1 MAHYLITG
9 HTGFKG
15 SWLTLL
21 LKSRGHEVSG
31 LALDPLSGSLFERTN
46 ISSDLTHDF
55 RVDVRNR
62 DGVVDSFQEAKP
74 DVVIHMAA
82 QALVREGYRDP
93 IGTYETNVDGTLHV
107 LQASDAIDSV
117 TSQLIVTTDK
127 VYRDDGLRRPY
138 VESDPLGG
146 KDPYS
151 ASKAM
156 ADILAQE
163 YFHNERTKPGAIV
176 RAGNVIGAGDST
188 KDRLL
193 PDLGKAVIDKTDLDI
208 RYPKAV
214 RPWQHVLDC
223 LLGYLEILGHFPEH
237 DQVAWN
243 VGPDTNQLA
252 TVEDVLRV
260 AEGIIGERFPRLN
273 QRQAEWAEDPSLRLD
288 TTASS
293 GKLGLS
299 NQISLEDSIE
309 DALGECIG
317 EGKWDPRSH
326 LQNSIRDFI
335 GSQDTSEGTP
345 DGKSYAGGAS

>member
-31 LALDPLSGSLFERTN
+31 LALEPLSGSLFERAN

-93 IGTYETNVDGTLHV
+93 IGTYETNVNGTLHV
-107 LQASDAIDSV
+107 LQASDATDSV
-117 TSQLIVTTDK
+117 MSQLIVTTDK

-151 ASKAM
+151 ASKAI

-163 YFHNERTKPGAIV
+163 YFHNERTKPGAIA
-176 RAGNVIGAGDST
+176 RAGNVIGAGDFSRE
-188 KDRLL
+188 RLI
-193 PDLGKAVIDKTDLDI
+193 PDIIRAHQSQQTLLV
-208 RYPKAV
+208 RYPEAI

-223 LLGYLEILGHFPEH
+223 LNGYLVLEGHVSTGTTGEWNFGPEPGDLASVKDVVGISADILQCSIGTALARDTDSFVEGEYLVL
-237 DQVAWN
+237 DSSLAKQKLGWEGKIDFSLAVAWAL
-243 VGPDTNQLA
+243 G
-252 TVEDVLRV
+252 
-260 AEGIIGERFPRLN
+260 G
-273 QRQAEWAEDPSLRLD
+273 
-288 TTASS
+288 
-293 GKLGLS
+293 LGLEPGALRGEIES
-299 NQISLEDSIE
+299 QILEFEKFSV
-309 DALGECIG
+309 A
-317 EGKWDPRSH
+317 RSV
-326 LQNSIRDFI
+326 
-335 GSQDTSEGTP
+335 G
-345 DGKSYAGGAS
+345 

>member
-1 MAHYLITG
+1 
-9 HTGFKG
+9 
-15 SWLTLL
+15 
-21 LKSRGHEVSG
+21 
-31 LALDPLSGSLFERTN
+31 
-46 ISSDLTHDF
+46 
-55 RVDVRNR
+55 VDVRNR

-93 IGTYETNVDGTLHV
+93 IGTYETNVNGTLHV
-107 LQASDAIDSV
+107 LQASDATDSV

-163 YFHNERTKPGAIV
+163 YFHNERTKPGAIA

-208 RYPKAV
+208 RYPKSV

-223 LLGYLEILGHFPEH
+223 LLGYLEILGHFREH

-243 VGPDTNQLA
+243 VGPETNQLA
-252 TVEDVLRV
+252 TVEEVLRL
-260 AEGIIGERFPRLN
+260 AEGIIGQRFPRLN
-273 QRQAEWAEDPSLRLD
+273 QRHAEWAEDQFLGLD
-288 TTASS
+288 TSAS
-293 GKLGLS
+293 GRKLGIS
-299 NQISLEDSIE
+299 NRICLEDAVA
-309 DALGECIG
+309 DALSEFLH
-317 EGKWDPRSH
+317 EARWDPSNHLELMIRSFGGPE
-326 LQNSIRDFI
+326 R
-335 GSQDTSEGTP
+335 G
-345 DGKSYAGGAS
+345 AG

>member
-31 LALDPLSGSLFERTN
+31 LALDPLQGSLFERAN

-74 DVVIHMAA
+74 DVVIHLAA

-93 IGTYETNVDGTLHV
+93 IGTYETNVNGTLHV
-107 LQASDAIDSV
+107 LQASDATDSV

-156 ADILAQE
+156 ADVLSQE
-163 YFHNERTKPGAIV
+163 YFHNERTKPGAIA
-176 RAGNVIGAGDST
+176 RAGNVIGAGDDSRE
-188 KDRLL
+188 RLI
-193 PDLGKAVIDKTDLDI
+193 PDLTRAVSSGEPLIV
-208 RYPKAV
+208 RYKEAV

-223 LLGYLEILGHFPEH
+223 LSGYLLLSSAVEKKGAKG
-237 DQVAWN
+237 AWN
-243 VGPDTNQLA
+243 FGPGPEGFGTVGDVIARAMERLEFGVTFASESELVGLSEASYLALDSSKSQESLGWKNQLNLA
-252 TVEDVLRV
+252 ESINLSLWAAGNLFRGTLREV
-260 AEGIIGERFPRLN
+260 IVGQIDKFE
-273 QRQAEWAEDPSLRLD
+273 
-288 TTASS
+288 
-293 GKLGLS
+293 LGADET
-299 NQISLEDSIE
+299 Q
-309 DALGECIG
+309 
-317 EGKWDPRSH
+317 
-326 LQNSIRDFI
+326 
-335 GSQDTSEGTP
+335 
-345 DGKSYAGGAS
+345 

>member
-31 LALDPLSGSLFERTN
+31 LALDPLPGSLFERAH

-62 DGVVDSFQEAKP
+62 DGIVDSFQQAKP

-93 IGTYETNVDGTLHV
+93 IGTYETNVNGTLHV
-107 LQASDAIDSV
+107 LQASDATDSV

-163 YFHNERTKPGAIV
+163 YFHNERTKPGAIA
-176 RAGNVIGAGDST
+176 RAGNVIGAGDTSR
-188 KDRLL
+188 DRLI
-193 PDLGKAVIDKTDLDI
+193 PDIVLASRTGKALEL
-208 RYPKAV
+208 RYPKSV

-223 LLGYLEILGHFPEH
+223 LQGYLSLLDSVP
-237 DQVAWN
+237 DQASAGAWN
-243 VGPDTNQLA
+243 FGPEPDDRWS
-252 TVEDVLRV
+252 VIDVVRR
-260 AEGIIGERFPRLN
+260 AKG
-273 QRQAEWAEDPSLRLD
+273 
-288 TTASS
+288 
-293 GKLGLS
+293 LGLS
-299 NQISLEDSIE
+299 FDYVVVPAPALEREADLLDLDSKKANEKLLWRPRILAKQAVGEALSESLAQGTIGLREVLEAQIREHD
-309 DALGECIG
+309 
-317 EGKWDPRSH
+317 
-326 LQNSIRDFI
+326 
-335 GSQDTSEGTP
+335 
-345 DGKSYAGGAS
+345 

>member
-31 LALDPLSGSLFERTN
+31 LALEPLPGSLFERAN

-93 IGTYETNVDGTLHV
+93 NGTYETNVNGTLHV
-107 LQASDAIDSV
+107 LQASDASDSV
-117 TSQLIVTTDK
+117 TAQLIVTTDK

-163 YFHNERTKPGAIV
+163 YFHNERTKPGAIA
-176 RAGNVIGAGDST
+176 RAGNVIGAGDT
-188 KDRLL
+188 TMDRLL

-208 RYPKAV
+208 RYPKSV

-223 LLGYLEILGHFPEH
+223 LLGYLEILGHFREH

-243 VGPDTNQLA
+243 IGPESNHLT
-252 TVEDVLRV
+252 TVEEVLRV
-260 AEGIIGERFPRLN
+260 AEGIIGQRFPRLN
-273 QRQAEWAEDPSLRLD
+273 QRQAEWAEDLYLRLD

-293 GKLGLS
+293 GKLRLATK
-299 NQISLEDSIE
+299 ISLNDSIE
-309 DALGECIG
+309 DALSEYIG
-317 EGKWDPRSH
+317 GGKWDPRMH
-326 LQNSIRDFI
+326 LQNTIRDFN
-335 GSQDTSEGTP
+335 GSQITSEGP
-345 DGKSYAGGAS
+345 PGAKS

>member
-31 LALDPLSGSLFERTN
+31 LALDPLPGSLFERAH

-93 IGTYETNVDGTLHV
+93 IGTYETNVNGTLHV
-107 LQASDAIDSV
+107 LQASDATDSV

-163 YFHNERTKPGAIV
+163 YFHNERTKPGAIA

-208 RYPKAV
+208 RYPKSV

-223 LLGYLEILGHFPEH
+223 LLGYLEILGHFREH

-243 VGPDTNQLA
+243 VGPETNQLA
-252 TVEDVLRV
+252 TVEEVLRL
-260 AEGIIGERFPRLN
+260 AEGIIGQRFPRLN
-273 QRQAEWAEDPSLRLD
+273 QRHAEWAEDQFLGLD
-288 TTASS
+288 TSAS
-293 GKLGLS
+293 GRKLGIS
-299 NQISLEDSIE
+299 NRICLEDAVA
-309 DALGECIG
+309 DALSEFLH
-317 EGKWDPRSH
+317 EARWDPSNHLELMIRSFGGPE
-326 LQNSIRDFI
+326 R
-335 GSQDTSEGTP
+335 G
-345 DGKSYAGGAS
+345 AG

>member
-31 LALDPLSGSLFERTN
+31 LALEPLSGSLFERAN

-93 IGTYETNVDGTLHV
+93 IGTYETNVNGTLHV
-107 LQASDAIDSV
+107 LQASDATDSV
-117 TSQLIVTTDK
+117 MSQLIVTTDK

-156 ADILAQE
+156 ADLLAQE
-163 YFHNERTKPGAIV
+163 YFHNERTKPGAIA
-176 RAGNVIGAGDST
+176 RAGNVIGAGDES
-188 KDRLL
+188 KDRLI
-193 PDLGKAVIDKTDLDI
+193 PDLLRSIKSGGVLEV
-208 RYPKAV
+208 RYPNAV
-214 RPWQHVLDC
+214 RPWQHVLEC
-223 LLGYLEILGHFPEH
+223 LDGYLKILDHLALEERKGAP
-237 DQVAWN
+237 WN
-243 VGPDTNQLA
+243 IGPDKSLTVSVTELLELA
-252 TVEDVLRV
+252 SETVAPAEVDLRV
-260 AEGIIGERFPRLN
+260 VATELFEADALI
-273 QRQAEWAEDPSLRLD
+273 LD
-288 TTASS
+288 
-293 GKLGLS
+293 S
-299 NQISLEDSIE
+299 NQASVSLGWIAKLSLHHTVQMAVAEARSSFQKPLRDIVVDQIE
-309 DALGECIG
+309 EFDRIM
-317 EGKWDPRSH
+317 P
-326 LQNSIRDFI
+326 
-335 GSQDTSEGTP
+335 
-345 DGKSYAGGAS
+345 